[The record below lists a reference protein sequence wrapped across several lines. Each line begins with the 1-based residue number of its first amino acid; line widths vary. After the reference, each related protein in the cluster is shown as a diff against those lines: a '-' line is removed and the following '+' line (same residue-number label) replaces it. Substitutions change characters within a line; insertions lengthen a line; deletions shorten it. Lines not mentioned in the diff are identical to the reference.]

1 MRLQIITIKKCLRQA
16 LIILIQQ
23 QYKLLLFIKKM
34 ETTVRKCF
42 LQESNYLKNV
52 IKYLFLILMNSMK
65 NKLSTIIE
73 FFFKKG
79 KVLLQQK
86 MQTIISQTEG
96 IFTKKICGL
105 FFKKPCFSLQ
115 NLYHPYLF
123 IYIIK
128 YINIVFIL
136 LDKAA

>member
-1 MRLQIITIKKCLRQA
+1 MRLQIITIKKCLGQA

-65 NKLSTIIE
+65 NKSSIIIE
-73 FFFKKG
+73 FFLKKV